1 MPDFFMGVFNLS
13 HAVTLWIPN
22 LLNHLRVKEA
32 KQALKTLTLPG
43 LQTLLA
49 KADRFAVKPQ
59 NFYEQASFLFHQP
72 SCLPIAATKAGVEI
86 NDVNEKLFW
95 LSVDPVQMVPD
106 RDTLVLIPGNTLQI
120 SDDESKALI
129 TAFNQHFADDK
140 VELIWASATRWYLS
154 IKQPVDIQTTNIE
167 KLAYQSVNDYYPKGN
182 AAQYWRQLI
191 NETQMLFYTHP
202 VNENRREQGWPEINS
217 VWIWGEGKIDSSQV
231 LNRND
236 AAIYS
241 QNVYL
246 SGMAKLTHSQ
256 LYAEPANYQAWL
268 NQIQSANDLKINK
281 HFISLNS
288 ISDNLETLQLED
300 WIILLKQL
308 ETDWF
313 NPLLNAVKSGKIDSL
328 LLDLGQESRSHIK
341 PSNLRRFWRLKKSLS
356 QG

>member
-1 MPDFFMGVFNLS
+1 MS
-13 HAVTLWIPN
+13 HAVTLWIPD

-32 KQALKTLTLPG
+32 QSALKVLSLPG

-72 SCLPIAATKAGVEI
+72 SCLSIAATKAGVEI
-86 NDVNEKLFW
+86 KDYDESLFW

-120 SDDESKALI
+120 TDDESKSLI
-129 TAFNQHFADDK
+129 TAFNEHFAEDK
-140 VELIWASATRWYLS
+140 VELIWATATRWYLS
-154 IKQPVDIQTTNIE
+154 IKQPVDIQTTYIE
-167 KLAYQSVNDYYPKGN
+167 KLAYQSVNEHYPKGN
-182 AAQYWRQLI
+182 ASQYWRQLI

-202 VNENRREQGWPEINS
+202 INEKRREKGWPEINS

-231 LNRND
+231 LRRTD

-246 SGMAKLTHSQ
+246 SGMAKQTGSLSFS
-256 LYAEPANYQAWL
+256 EPANYQAWL
-268 NQIQSANDLKINK
+268 KQIQSNNDLKINK

-288 ISDNLETLQLED
+288 TSDDLDSLQLED
-300 WIILLKQL
+300 WITLLKQL
-308 ETDWF
+308 EVDWF
-313 NPLLNAVKSGKIDSL
+313 APLLNAVKSGNIDSL
-328 LLDLGQESRSHIK
+328 LLDLGQTYRSHIK
-341 PSNLRRFWRLKKSLS
+341 PSNLKRFWRLKKSLS
-356 QG
+356 QV